1 MPKWGESEVEVENY
15 VFTQFKKSD
24 DQGGVKDYQFNDLK
38 KGTLPQAK
46 EHEVVIKMERQ
57 LARQKQFQ
65 IAPVVEE
72 FRGMSAQAERE
83 REQRIAEEVSK
94 RVALIKEEAYQEGLA
109 LGQEQGRAE
118 ILEQMSFEVE
128 EKLSYFTGMIHE
140 VLALK
145 VQIAEQQKKEIF
157 TMMKN
162 LVKWILLRE
171 LKEDGAYIERLL
183 EKLIIEMG
191 SKEHLLIHVSESHFE
206 QMPEVL
212 AIVQK
217 KLGALT
223 NVRVEVSYEMDG
235 PGLILESQNGII
247 NASIKQQFE
256 NLEKLFEAVGVS
268 RTAEGPEG
276 TSDE

>member
-15 VFTQFKKSD
+15 VFTQFKKSN
-24 DQGGVKDYQFNDLK
+24 DQGGVKDYQFSDLK
-38 KGTLPQAK
+38 KGTLPQTQ

-83 REQRIAEEVSK
+83 RERRIAEEVSK

-162 LVKWILLRE
+162 LVKWVLLRE
-171 LKEDGAYIERLL
+171 LKEDGAYVERLL

-191 SKEHLLIHVSESHFE
+191 SKEHLLIHVSESHFA

-212 AIVQK
+212 EIVQK

-223 NVRVEVSYEMDG
+223 NVRVEVDYEMDG

-247 NASIKQQFE
+247 NASLKQQFE

-268 RTAEGPEG
+268 RTAEAPEG